1 VRAGLAAIGALLAF
15 GVGATAEDQ
24 PLASDRGQSLP
35 TDAPLA
41 IRGGPATRSVTRVDP
56 ITLAP
61 KGPNAR
67 LGEYHHTHSFSPNGS
82 TIAFGISAPNDAGG
96 GRIGIRLVD
105 ARDLTIA
112 GNITTGVF
120 AAALAWLEPRRIVGL
135 LGDQSTVVIVDP
147 ATGAILE
154 RVGVPRSCEGEAS
167 EVRGQALIS
176 LAGSS
181 LSVVRSDATVET
193 VPLPRA
199 FEECGQI
206 VTGSSNKQVLVVA
219 AGGAVVAEVA
229 LASSRLTVHRVGR
242 KHVGDVEAVG
252 LGRRRLLLALR
263 GRSGRF
269 SDGRPRGVELLDTE
283 ARSRETIDGSA
294 GEVRVSGGTLLAFEG
309 VPFARGQGLG
319 LRGYGLDGRR
329 RFRLLKGEHI
339 GDVEI
344 AGRFAY
350 ALVRGGGVAVI
361 DTRSRTVVH
370 RSKTRFHGD
379 LLTEIK
385 VGDEGLDGEA
395 RDVLAGR
402 STVLPD
408 VSE

>member
-15 GVGATAEDQ
+15 AVGAGAEDE
-24 PLASDRGQSLP
+24 PLASDGRQSLP

-56 ITLAP
+56 ITLVP

-82 TIAFGISAPNDAGG
+82 AIAFGISAPNDAGG
-96 GRIGIRLVD
+96 ERIGIRLVD

-120 AAALAWLEPRRIVGL
+120 AAAVAWLEPRRIVAL
-135 LGDQSTVVIVDP
+135 LGDPLSAVDQSTVVIVDP
-147 ATGAILE
+147 ATGAILT
-154 RVGVPRSCEGEAS
+154 RLGVPPSCEGETS

-176 LAGSS
+176 LAGRS

-206 VTGSSNKQVLVVA
+206 TIGSSDKQALVVA

-229 LASSRLTVHRVGR
+229 LASSRLTVRRIGR
-242 KHVGDVEAVG
+242 NHVGDVEAVG

-269 SDGRPRGVELLDTE
+269 SDGRPRGVELLDIE
-283 ARSRETIDGSA
+283 ARSRETIDRSA

-309 VPFARGQGLG
+309 LPFARGHGLG
-319 LRGYGLDGRR
+319 VRGYGLDGRR

-350 ALVRGGGVAVI
+350 ALIRGGGVAII
-361 DTRSRTVVH
+361 DTRSRSVVH

-379 LLTEIK
+379 LLTETSA
-385 VGDEGLDGEA
+385 LRFA
-395 RDVLAGR
+395 RRAGAR
-402 STVLPD
+402 GTASPFP
-408 VSE
+408 